1 MKKPKYAIAQDLK
14 DQGRYIPPNVIASLP
29 SLGKD
34 SGAATI
40 YHFFKADFN
49 KKKTFSWFKSMSR
62 VYFFLPLS
70 RWKVALLYLL
80 MRILTC
86 LNIQN
91 AKQLS

>member
-1 MKKPKYAIAQDLK
+1 MKKPKYEIAQDLK

-49 KKKTFSWFKSMSR
+49 KNPFSWFKSMS
-62 VYFFLPLS
+62 
-70 RWKVALLYLL
+70 
-80 MRILTC
+80 
-86 LNIQN
+86 
-91 AKQLS
+91 